1 MYIKTIFNLCPTP
14 TPTLPTREK
23 REREVLDGSRHIV
36 EGFYRNAVF
45 CPEIWKIQKLCRNF
59 APQSG
64 AEKSSGTLTISPL
77 YYYVI

>member
-14 TPTLPTREK
+14 TPALPAREK
-23 REREVLDGSRHIV
+23 REREDFSGARHIV

-45 CPEIWKIQKLCRNF
+45 RSEIWKIEKLCRNF

-64 AEKSSGTLTISPL
+64 AEKSSGTSTISPL